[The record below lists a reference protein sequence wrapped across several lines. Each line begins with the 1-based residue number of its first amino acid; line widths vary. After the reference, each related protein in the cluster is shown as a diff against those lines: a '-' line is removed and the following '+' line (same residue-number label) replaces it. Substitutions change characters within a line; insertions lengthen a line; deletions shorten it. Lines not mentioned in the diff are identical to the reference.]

1 MPYFSEVD
9 VKFRA
14 LSLVHQGYT
23 PNYTRVP
30 KELTVTLL
38 NILE

>member
-14 LSLVHQGYT
+14 LNLVHQRYT
-23 PNYTRVP
+23 PNYTRIS
-30 KELTVTLL
+30 KELTMILL